1 MSLRI
6 HPEAEAEIEAAR
18 EYIEKQRPGWGAR
31 LLQELEEVLRSVELN
46 PSRWTLLETESDGNT
61 FRRVRLRRFRYNLIF
76 EELDAS
82 VIILAFAHTR
92 RKPHYWK
99 TRSVDG

>member
-18 EYIEKQRPGWGAR
+18 AYVDKQRPGWGAR
-31 LLQELEEVLRSVELN
+31 LLQELEEVLRSVEEN
-46 PSRWTLLETESDGNT
+46 PNQWTLLETESDSNT

-76 EELDAS
+76 EVLNAS
-82 VIILAFAHTR
+82 VIVLAFAHTR

-99 TRSVDG
+99 TRSVDD

>member
-6 HPEAEAEIEAAR
+6 HAEAEDEIEAAR
-18 EYIEKQRPGWGAR
+18 AYVEKQRPGWGAK
-31 LLQELEEVLRSVELN
+31 LLQNLEEVLRSIETN
-46 PSRWTLLETESDGNT
+46 PSQWTLLETAPDGT
-61 FRRVRLRRFRYNLIF
+61 SFRRVRLRRFRYNLIF

-82 VIILAFAHTR
+82 VIVLAFAHSR

-99 TRSVDG
+99 ARSIDH